1 MTTSTGFRDDAFAGR
16 RVLVVGGTSGIGAGI
31 ARGFAAHGAQVQVT
45 GATAAEVARAEGLD
59 AQVLDV
65 RDGAA
70 VKALVGA
77 LLDSALDPQ
86 LNLDL
91 EDARKLLRALGLVS
105 PITPAK

>member
-1 MTTSTGFRDDAFAGR
+1 MSPIR
-16 RVLVVGGTSGIGAGI
+16 RVAPESV
-31 ARGFAAHGAQVQVT
+31 FAAGSNFC
-45 GATAAEVARAEGLD
+45 EVYFVKGGHIYSFRYEEG
-59 AQVLDV
+59 
-65 RDGAA
+65 RE
-70 VKALVGA
+70 KALVGA

>member
-1 MTTSTGFRDDAFAGR
+1 MSPIR
-16 RVLVVGGTSGIGAGI
+16 RVVPESGLSAGSNFCEVYFAKGGHVYSF
-31 ARGFAAHGAQVQVT
+31 RY
-45 GATAAEVARAEGLD
+45 EEG
-59 AQVLDV
+59 
-65 RDGAA
+65 RE
-70 VKALVGA
+70 KALVGA

>member
-1 MTTSTGFRDDAFAGR
+1 MSPIR
-16 RVLVVGGTSGIGAGI
+16 RVAPPSGFGSVAGLSEIYFVKGGHIYS
-31 ARGFAAHGAQVQVT
+31 FCY
-45 GATAAEVARAEGLD
+45 EEG
-59 AQVLDV
+59 
-65 RDGAA
+65 RE
-70 VKALVGA
+70 KALVGA